1 MNYERIGEEIR
12 KGRIAADLTQEKLAE
27 MLNISAVHLSNIERG
42 KTSMSLDIIV
52 NISRILQ
59 VPLEVLLCSEVGL
72 PKQKLIINNKFA
84 ELLEDCSPCEI
95 LTLYD
100 IIKAT
105 KDSLRNNIL
114 NDR

>member
-12 KGRIAADLTQEKLAE
+12 KGRVAVNLTQEKLAE

-42 KTSMSLDIIV
+42 KTKLSFDVAV
-52 NISRILQ
+52 NISKILQ
-59 VPLEVLLCSEVGL
+59 LPMDVMLSGEVGL
-72 PKQKLIINNKFA
+72 PNQKLIMNSKIS
-84 ELLEDCSPCEI
+84 ELLDDCSPCEL
-95 LTLYD
+95 LTLCD

-105 KDSLRNNIL
+105 KDSLRNNIF

>member
-12 KGRIAADLTQEKLAE
+12 KSRIATDLTQEKLAE
-27 MLNISAVHLSNIERG
+27 MLNISAVHLSNIEHG
-42 KTSMSLDIIV
+42 KTHMSFEVAV
-52 NISRILQ
+52 NISKILQ
-59 VPLEVLLCSEVGL
+59 LPLDVMLSGEVGL
-72 PKQKLIINNKFA
+72 PNQKNVISNKIS
-84 ELLEDCSPCEI
+84 ELLDDCSPCEL
-95 LTLYD
+95 LTICD

>member
-12 KGRIAADLTQEKLAE
+12 KARIENGITQEKLAE
-27 MLNISAVHLSNIERG
+27 MLNISAVHLSNIEHG
-42 KTSMSLDIIV
+42 KTHMSFEVAV
-52 NISRILQ
+52 NISKILQ
-59 VPLEVLLCSEVGL
+59 LPLDIMLSGEVGL
-72 PKQKLIINNKFA
+72 PNQKMVINNKIT
-84 ELLEDCSPCEI
+84 ELLDDCSPCELLI
-95 LTLYD
+95 LCD